1 MEGVMD
7 YDVIVVGGGIAGLT
21 AAAYLSKAGRR
32 TLLLEKQSHCGGL
45 VGSFEREGFLFDGG
59 IRAMED
65 SGVLFPMLRQLGLEI
80 EFVKNHYSLGL
91 GDTIIRLE
99 SEDDL
104 EAYQAMLT
112 RAFPAEA
119 EAIAAITAEMRKVAG
134 YMEVQYGIDNP
145 AFLDL
150 KTDRDYML
158 RTIVPWIFKYALT
171 VPKIGRY
178 NQPLES
184 FLTQYTSN
192 QVLIDIIAQH
202 FFEHTPAF
210 FALSYL
216 KLYLDYHYPLG
227 GTGVVVSK
235 MLELIEAHGG
245 EVRTGVEVTS
255 IDPDGKLLQ
264 DAEGNQYTY
273 RSLVWA
279 ADLKAMYSAIQTDRI
294 ADSGQRK
301 ATEARRA
308 ALAEAR
314 GNDSILTLYVAAD
327 LPPDYFRKIAS
338 EHFIYTP
345 NLIGESA
352 VGPAPL
358 DGGWENMQ
366 RWLGNLFAATSY
378 EVAIPSLRD
387 PSLAPAGK
395 TGLVISMLFD
405 YRVTEMI
412 HDQGWYEDFKQFCES
427 EIIHVLDGSIYPGL
441 EKAVLFRFSASPL
454 TIAWRTGNTEGA
466 IVGWAFTNDPMPAES
481 RLPKIFS
488 AARTTLPDI
497 FQAGQWTYSPAGLPI
512 SILTGKLAA
521 DQALA
526 RIKKTDR

>member
-1 MEGVMD
+1 MN

-21 AAAYLSKAGRR
+21 AAAYLSKAGKR
-32 TLLLEKQSHCGGL
+32 TLLLEKQTHCGGL

-65 SGVLFPMLRQLGLEI
+65 SGVLFPMLRQLGLQI

-104 EAYQAMLT
+104 QAYQDMLT

-119 EAIAAITAEMRKVAG
+119 DAIAAITAEMRKVAD

-145 AFLDL
+145 AFLDM
-150 KTDRDYML
+150 KQDRAYLL
-158 RTIVPWIFKYALT
+158 REIVPWMFKYVLT

-178 NQPLES
+178 DQPLEH
-184 FLTQYTSN
+184 FLAQYTSN

-216 KLYLDYHYPLG
+216 KLYLDYHYPIG
-227 GTGVVVSK
+227 GTGVLVNK

-245 EVRTGVEVTS
+245 EIRTGVEVTD
-255 IDPDGKLLQ
+255 IDPADKLLQ
-264 DAEGNQYTY
+264 DADGSKYTY

-279 ADLKAMYSAIQTDRI
+279 ADLNAMYAAIQTDRI
-294 ADSGQRK
+294 ADRRLR
-301 ATEARRA
+301 ATTEARRD
-308 ALAEAR
+308 ALRTAR
-314 GNDSILTLYVAAD
+314 GNDSILTVYIAAD
-327 LPPDYFRKIAS
+327 LPPDYFKEIAS

-345 NLIGESA
+345 NMIGESA
-352 VGPAPL
+352 VGPAPHE
-358 DGGWENMQ
+358 GGWESMR
-366 RWLGNLFAATSY
+366 RWLGDFFAATSY
-378 EVAIPSLRD
+378 EIAIPSLRD
-387 PSLAPAGK
+387 PSLAPPEQ
-395 TGLVISMLFD
+395 TGLVVSMLFD
-405 YRVTEMI
+405 YRLAERI
-412 HDQGWYEDFKQFCES
+412 NAQGWYEDFKQYCEN
-427 EIIHVLDGSIYPGL
+427 EIIRVLDGSIYPGL
-441 EKAVLFRFSASPL
+441 EKAVLFKFSASPL

-488 AARTTLPDI
+488 ATRTTLPDI

-521 DQALA
+521 DNVLSVL
-526 RIKKTDR
+526 KKVKH